1 MISPNPVARMFLFFH
16 RVNYYK
22 VKINQCKNN
31 HLAKVTVF
39 PTVIGSNQLGMKLD
53 QYTEE
58 MERTVFKDSLEKLP
72 TRIWKRMIKKISSFG
87 GNRNLT
93 LWFGISG
100 QKRIWVEQED
110 FLPAL
115 AEQLSPWFD
124 SFTFMVDGF
133 TEYEDSNHIPLRG
146 GKATPIS
153 QDLEVV
159 NSMREKL
166 SAYSNVLFVNLVG
179 QTYREK
185 IKQCQTVDFFIAN
198 AGAGQLVPHRFCRK
212 PGILH
217 SNEKHCV
224 FPTGIDNTS
233 VQLVDKSLVKD
244 VGNLFAKNTPNQKAG
259 CGLIS
264 YSIET
269 QIIIDMVM
277 KMLQL
282 DEQVIR

>member
-1 MISPNPVARMFLFFH
+1 
-16 RVNYYK
+16 
-22 VKINQCKNN
+22 
-31 HLAKVTVF
+31 
-39 PTVIGSNQLGMKLD
+39 MKLD
-53 QYTEE
+53 QYSEK
-58 MERTVFKDSLEKLP
+58 MEKVVYQDSVKGW
-72 TRIWKRMIKKISSFG
+72 RNQSIKSRWGKIFQKIKKTLNK
-87 GNRNLT
+87 GNT
-93 LWFGISG
+93 FILWFGISG

-115 AEQLSPWFD
+115 ADKLAPWFD
-124 SFTFMVDGF
+124 SFVFIVDGF

-166 SAYSNVLFVNLVG
+166 LAYSNVSFISLVG

-198 AGAGQLVPHRFCRK
+198 AGAGQLVPHRFCKK

-224 FPTGIDNTS
+224 FPTGINNTS

-244 VGNLFAKNTPNQKAG
+244 IGNLFAKNTPTQKAG

-282 DEQVIR
+282 NQQVIP